1 MLLHVVD
8 YGVLHLDRHIEVA
21 LQTPWTF
28 RGASEKLDDDKTTKT
43 RLQCSL
49 YLLTTETKH
58 LTMGVTPVNY
68 GF

>member
-21 LQTPWTF
+21 LQTRSTF
-28 RGASEKLDDDKTTKT
+28 RGASEKLDDDTTTKT
-43 RLQCSL
+43 RLQYSL